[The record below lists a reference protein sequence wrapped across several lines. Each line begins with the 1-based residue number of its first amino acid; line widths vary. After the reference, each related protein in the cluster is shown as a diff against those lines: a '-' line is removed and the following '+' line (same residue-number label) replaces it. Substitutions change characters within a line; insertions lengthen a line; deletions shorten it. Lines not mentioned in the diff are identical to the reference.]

1 MAFPSIFNQ
10 EDVAV
15 LIHRI
20 HQLNPQSKA
29 QWGKMNVSQMLA
41 HCCIP
46 YEQIFEERKDKTPFF
61 MKWILRL
68 FFKKSMVNEVPYK
81 PSLPTAPAFIVHD
94 QREFEKEQKRLIK
107 YIERCRDLRAEE
119 LVKRKQATLGYLT
132 EAEWNNL
139 IYKHLDHH
147 LRQFG
152 V

>member
-1 MAFPSIFNQ
+1 MAYPSIFNQ
-10 EDVAV
+10 KDVEV

-20 HQLNPQSKA
+20 HLLNPQSKA
-29 QWGKMNVSQMLA
+29 LWGKMNVAQMLA
-41 HCCIP
+41 HNCVD
-46 YEQIFEERKDKTPFF
+46 YEQIFGERNDHPPFHI
-61 MKWILRL
+61 KWMVRL

-81 PSLPTAPAFIVHD
+81 PSLPTAPAFIILD
-94 QREFEKEQKRLIK
+94 QRDFEKEQKRLIK
-107 YIERCRDLRAEE
+107 YIERCRDLGAEE

-132 EAEWNNL
+132 ELEWNNL

>member
-10 EDVAV
+10 KDVNV
-15 LIHRI
+15 IIQRI

-29 QWGKMNVSQMLA
+29 LWGKMNVSQMLG

-46 YEQIFEERKDKTPFF
+46 YEQIFNERNDKTPFV
-61 MKWILRL
+61 MKWLLRL

-81 PSLPTAPAFIVHD
+81 PSLPTSPEFLITD
-94 QREFEKEQKRLIK
+94 QRDFEKEKSRLIK
-107 YIERCRDLRAEE
+107 YIERCRDLGAEE
-119 LVKRKQATLGYLT
+119 LMRRKQTTLGYLT
-132 EAEWNNL
+132 EKEWNNL